1 VKRVCW
7 VAVAAV
13 LFAVATIA
21 NGTRSEAVVR
31 VTITRTSCGVSPR
44 RVEAGDAVFRIMN
57 RSGRSA
63 SFSVAGRHAKASPGR
78 VARLA
83 VSLKAGRTAYSCSV
97 AGHRVGRGFLS
108 VSSAPQP
115 VPEQFLG
122 VWNRNITESDVL
134 PPSHLGVWSLS
145 FDRSG
150 VVVVYEP
157 VGAHVP
163 GVRDTITST
172 FSATAN
178 GQLVVGA
185 AAGCANGTYRWA
197 IVDVFLRIEKVS
209 DDRPNRVAVIPGD
222 WAR

>member
-1 VKRVCW
+1 
-7 VAVAAV
+7 
-13 LFAVATIA
+13 
-21 NGTRSEAVVR
+21 
-31 VTITRTSCGVSPR
+31 
-44 RVEAGDAVFRIMN
+44 
-57 RSGRSA
+57 
-63 SFSVAGRHAKASPGR
+63 
-78 VARLA
+78 
-83 VSLKAGRTAYSCSV
+83 
-97 AGHRVGRGFLS
+97 
-108 VSSAPQP
+108 